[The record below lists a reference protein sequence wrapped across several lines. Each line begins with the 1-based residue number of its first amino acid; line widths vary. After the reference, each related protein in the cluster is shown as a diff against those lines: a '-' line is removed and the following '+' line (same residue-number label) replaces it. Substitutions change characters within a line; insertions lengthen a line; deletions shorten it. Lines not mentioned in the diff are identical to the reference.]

1 MRPKIRG
8 AITQYQSQLLTQV
21 REDVD
26 KLKVKLL
33 DESKN
38 DETLNH
44 VRDFPMVVNKIIW
57 INQLEQKLKFYQ
69 QRVKEVL
76 GDDWEAQQEGQDLKK
91 LCDNVDNRLKK
102 T

>member
-1 MRPKIRG
+1 
-8 AITQYQSQLLTQV
+8 LLTQV

-33 DESKN
+33 DESKV

-44 VRDFPMVVNKIIW
+44 VRDFPQVVNKIIW

-69 QRVKEVL
+69 KRVKEVL
-76 GDDWEAQQEGQDLKK
+76 GDDWEA
-91 LCDNVDNRLKK
+91 
-102 T
+102 